1 MYLQKNSRAGFFRSF
16 LDSTLSMLRDE
27 DKPLGAAYQEPVPS
41 DPLAAGEA
49 DECESLSFESQP
61 RFEIALAVHSQ
72 VIAGSFVDLRLH
84 FNKIVRLR
92 KKPTMSPSRRIVYK
106 RIRLSD
112 YTPEVA
118 SQANLSFTIT
128 DCIEF
133 TKRELQTQVM
143 PASAAAATSQAP
155 KKDAKAPLAAFVPP
169 KPEPNPGVP
178 VPPAPVT
185 PAAPVAAQEHVEH
198 DPAKTHSEDAP
209 VPHAPKAAK
218 GKVIFAGDNTI
229 YPKGRKP
236 YQTFSVLV
244 HTQRGDVVFSGV
256 ELEKKFGNGEFAM
269 GDVISIEKTTVEFET
284 EMDGVRKVRT
294 KNDFKIAVIK
304 KAR

>member
-1 MYLQKNSRAGFFRSF
+1 MYLQKNNRAGFFRSF
-16 LDSTLSMLRDE
+16 LDSTLNALREE
-27 DKPLGAAYQEPVPS
+27 DKPLGANYQEPVS
-41 DPLAAGEA
+41 IEPLSTDEA
-49 DECESLSFESQP
+49 DECDASFDKP
-61 RFEIALAVHSQ
+61 HHFEIAIAVHSQ
-72 VIAGSFVDLRLH
+72 VIAGSFVDMRLH
-84 FNKIVRLR
+84 LNKIVRLR

-118 SQANLSFTIT
+118 AGANLSFTIT

-133 TKRELQTQVM
+133 TKRELQQAK
-143 PASAAAATSQAP
+143 PATASVAP
-155 KKDAKAPLAAFVPP
+155 KKEGKSPIQAFVPP
-169 KPEPNPGVP
+169 KPEPSSGVP

-185 PAAPVAAQEHVEH
+185 PAAPVAAKEQVE
-198 DPAKTHSEDAP
+198 DEPAKTHSDDAP
-209 VPHAPKAAK
+209 VPQVQKAAK

-304 KAR
+304 KA